1 MGEVKDLL
9 QLVQLLG
16 GEGGSDSPLALSFL
30 WMEEGSSWVSDLMV
44 STLVRLLCCLVSLFQ
59 PLLSIAESWPL
70 APLPGVLQCSLSLS
84 FLMFIYF

>member
-16 GEGGSDSPLALSFL
+16 GEGGSDSPLARSSL
-30 WMEEGSSWVSDLMV
+30 WMGEGSSWVSDLMV
-44 STLVRLLCCLVSLFQ
+44 STLVRLLCCLVALFQ

-70 APLPGVLQCSLSLS
+70 APLLGVSQCSLSL
-84 FLMFIYF
+84 FF